1 MGQKYFPTK
10 KRVRIDDHTQQNLQI
25 NLYYVTA
32 SLNFVKAHENLRKF
46 HRLNFNESS
55 LLYCGPLNEG
65 YVCIRSFIIT

>member
-46 HRLNFNESS
+46 HRLNFN
-55 LLYCGPLNEG
+55 
-65 YVCIRSFIIT
+65 